1 MLPQGTEGWTVHSK
15 FRRVLQRR
23 KTPGWDWRGSVPR
36 GDLVDER
43 GNPKTPE
50 SSVKRILLERLVRT
64 LMMINEDINDQVYGR
79 KG

>member
-1 MLPQGTEGWTVHSK
+1 M
-15 FRRVLQRR
+15 
-23 KTPGWDWRGSVPR
+23 
-36 GDLVDER
+36 DER